1 MNLRTMKKYAQAVVE
16 LGVNVKEGQ
25 YVVINSSIRQSK
37 FVHCLVEE
45 CYKRKARFVKVEYS
59 DDEVSKLTYKN
70 VEEKTYIEN
79 TKQNLYRLRNYTK
92 ILPVQIYVEDSDP
105 DVFKGIDIS
114 KAMKA
119 RIKTYPKV
127 KKYRDMMENKYQWVI
142 VAMPSKEW
150 AKKVFPNDT
159 PSVAFKKLEDA
170 ILKTTRIDNNA
181 VNNWKEHIK
190 ELQEKSQILNELNL
204 DYLEYKSSNGTD
216 LKLKLMPNHQW
227 ISARE
232 NALGSNIDFTANMP
246 TEEVFSMPSY
256 DGVDGVVVSTK
267 PLSLRGK
274 LVEDFKVYFE
284 KGRAYKVEA
293 RVGQEVL
300 EELLSDDEGSRHLG
314 EVALVPYNSPINESG
329 ILFFNTLF
337 DENAS
342 CHLAFG
348 AAFKNNIKGYE
359 TMTDEDFKKMNFN
372 ESMNHV
378 DFMIGSKDL
387 SIIGTKFDGTKVQIF
402 KDGNWAI

>member
-159 PSVAFKKLEDA
+159 PNVAFKKLEDA

-359 TMTDEDFKKMNFN
+359 TMTDEDFKKMKFN

>member
-1 MNLRTMKKYAQAVVE
+1 M
-16 LGVNVKEGQ
+16 
-25 YVVINSSIRQSK
+25 
-37 FVHCLVEE
+37 
-45 CYKRKARFVKVEYS
+45 
-59 DDEVSKLTYKN
+59 
-70 VEEKTYIEN
+70 
-79 TKQNLYRLRNYTK
+79 
-92 ILPVQIYVEDSDP
+92 
-105 DVFKGIDIS
+105 FKGIDIS

-190 ELQEKSQILNELNL
+190 ELQEKSQILNDLNL

-359 TMTDEDFKKMNFN
+359 TMTDEDFKKMKFN

>member
-127 KKYRDMMENKYQWVI
+127 KKYRDMMENRYQWVI

-190 ELQEKSQILNELNL
+190 ELQEKSQILNDLNL

-359 TMTDEDFKKMNFN
+359 TMTDEDFKKMKFN

>member
-190 ELQEKSQILNELNL
+190 ELQEKSQILNDLNL

-337 DENAS
+337 DENAA

-348 AAFKNNIKGYE
+348 RAYESCVKDADKYSEEELEKIGVNNSVI
-359 TMTDEDFKKMNFN
+359 
-372 ESMNHV
+372 HV
-378 DFMIGSKDL
+378 DFMIGTSDL
-387 SIIGTKFDGTKVQIF
+387 EITGINKSGETVQIF
-402 KDGNWAI
+402 SNGNWAF

>member
-1 MNLRTMKKYAQAVVE
+1 MNIRTMKKYAQAVVE
-16 LGVNVKEGQ
+16 LGVNVQEGQ

-159 PSVAFKKLEDA
+159 PKVAFKKLEDA

-181 VNNWKEHIK
+181 VNNWKEHIN
-190 ELQEKSQILNELNL
+190 ELQEKSRILNDLNL

-232 NALGSNIDFTANMP
+232 YALGSNIDFTANMP

-348 AAFKNNIKGYE
+348 AAFRNNIKGYE

-387 SIIGTKFDGTKVQIF
+387 SIIGTKFDGTKVEIF
-402 KDGNWAI
+402 KEGNWAI

>member
-190 ELQEKSQILNELNL
+190 ELQEKSQILNDLNL

-342 CHLAFG
+342 CHLSFG

>member
-1 MNLRTMKKYAQAVVE
+1 MNIRTMKKYAQAVVE
-16 LGVNVKEGQ
+16 LGVNVQEGQ

-92 ILPVQIYVEDSDP
+92 ILPVQFYVEDSDP

-159 PSVAFKKLEDA
+159 PKVAFKKLEDA

-181 VNNWKEHIK
+181 VNNWKEHIN
-190 ELQEKSQILNELNL
+190 ELQEKSRILNDLNL

-232 NALGSNIDFTANMP
+232 YALGSNIDFTANMP

-348 AAFKNNIKGYE
+348 AAFRNNIKGYE

-387 SIIGTKFDGTKVQIF
+387 SIIGTKFDGTKVEIF
-402 KDGNWAI
+402 KEGNWAI

>member
-359 TMTDEDFKKMNFN
+359 TMTDEDFKKMKFN

>member
-1 MNLRTMKKYAQAVVE
+1 MNIRTMKKYAQAVVE
-16 LGVNVKEGQ
+16 LGVNVQEGQ

-114 KAMKA
+114 KAMRA

-159 PSVAFKKLEDA
+159 PKVAFKKLEDA

-181 VNNWKEHIK
+181 VNNWKEHIN
-190 ELQEKSQILNELNL
+190 ELQEKSQILNDLNL

-232 NALGSNIDFTANMP
+232 YALGSNIDFTANMP

-300 EELLSDDEGSRHLG
+300 EELLNDDEGSRHLG

-348 AAFKNNIKGYE
+348 AAFRNNIKGYE

-387 SIIGTKFDGTKVQIF
+387 SIIGTKFDGTKVEIF

>member
-1 MNLRTMKKYAQAVVE
+1 
-16 LGVNVKEGQ
+16 
-25 YVVINSSIRQSK
+25 
-37 FVHCLVEE
+37 
-45 CYKRKARFVKVEYS
+45 
-59 DDEVSKLTYKN
+59 
-70 VEEKTYIEN
+70 
-79 TKQNLYRLRNYTK
+79 
-92 ILPVQIYVEDSDP
+92 
-105 DVFKGIDIS
+105 
-114 KAMKA
+114 
-119 RIKTYPKV
+119 
-127 KKYRDMMENKYQWVI
+127 
-142 VAMPSKEW
+142 MPSKEW

-190 ELQEKSQILNELNL
+190 ELQEKSQILNDLNL

-359 TMTDEDFKKMNFN
+359 TMTDEDFKKMKFN

>member
-190 ELQEKSQILNELNL
+190 ELQEKSQILNDLNL

-246 TEEVFSMPSY
+246 REEVFSMPSY

>member
-1 MNLRTMKKYAQAVVE
+1 MNLKTMKKYAQAVVE

-190 ELQEKSQILNELNL
+190 ELQEKSQILNDLNL

-359 TMTDEDFKKMNFN
+359 TMTDEDFKKMKFN

>member
-159 PSVAFKKLEDA
+159 PKVAFKKLEDA

-181 VNNWKEHIK
+181 VNNWKEHIN
-190 ELQEKSQILNELNL
+190 ELQEKSQILNDLNL

>member
-1 MNLRTMKKYAQAVVE
+1 MNLKTMKKYAQAVVE
-16 LGVNVKEGQ
+16 LGANVKEGQ
-25 YVVINSSIRQSK
+25 YVVINSSIRQAK
-37 FVHCLVEE
+37 FVHCLVEQ

-70 VEEKTYIEN
+70 VEEKTYVEN
-79 TKQNLYRLRNYTK
+79 TMQNLYRLKNYTK

-105 DVFKGIDIS
+105 DVYKGIDIS

-142 VAMPSKEW
+142 VAMPSIPW
-150 AKKVFPNDT
+150 AKKIFPNDK
-159 PSVAFKKLEDA
+159 PSVAFKKLEQA

-190 ELQEKSQILNELNL
+190 NLQEKSKILNELNL
-204 DYLEYKSSNGTD
+204 DYLEYKSENGTD
-216 LKLKLMPNHQW
+216 LKLKLMPNHVW

-300 EELLSDDEGSRHLG
+300 EQLLSDDEGSRHLG
-314 EVALVPYNSPINESG
+314 EVALVPYSSPINQSG

-387 SIIGTKFDGTKVQIF
+387 SIIGTTFNGTKVEIF

>member
-1 MNLRTMKKYAQAVVE
+1 MNIRTMKKYAQAVVE
-16 LGVNVKEGQ
+16 LGVNVQEGQ

-159 PSVAFKKLEDA
+159 PKVAFKKLEDA

-181 VNNWKEHIK
+181 VNNWKEHIS
-190 ELQEKSQILNELNL
+190 ELQEKSQILNDLNL

-232 NALGSNIDFTANMP
+232 YALGSNIDFTANMP

-300 EELLSDDEGSRHLG
+300 EELLNDDEGSRHLG

-348 AAFKNNIKGYE
+348 AAFRNNIKGYE

-387 SIIGTKFDGTKVQIF
+387 SIIGTKFDGTKVEIF

>member
-159 PSVAFKKLEDA
+159 PKVAFKKLEDA

-181 VNNWKEHIK
+181 VNNWKEHIN
-190 ELQEKSQILNELNL
+190 ELQEKSRILNDLNL

-232 NALGSNIDFTANMP
+232 YALGSNIDFTANMP

-348 AAFKNNIKGYE
+348 AAFRNNIKGYE

-387 SIIGTKFDGTKVQIF
+387 SIIGTKFDGTQVQIF

>member
-1 MNLRTMKKYAQAVVE
+1 MNINTMKKYAQAVVE
-16 LGVNVKEGQ
+16 LGANVQEGQ
-25 YVVINSSIRQSK
+25 YVIINSSIRQAK
-37 FVHCLVEE
+37 FVHCLVEQ

-70 VEEKTYIEN
+70 VEEKTYVEN
-79 TKQNLYRLRNYTK
+79 TLQNLYRLKNYTK

-105 DVFKGIDIS
+105 DVYKGIDIS

-142 VAMPSKEW
+142 VAMPSIPW
-150 AKKVFPNDT
+150 AKKIFSNDK
-159 PSVAFKKLEDA
+159 PSVAFKKLEQA

-190 ELQEKSQILNELNL
+190 NLQEKSKILNELNL
-204 DYLEYKSSNGTD
+204 DYLEYKSENGTD
-216 LKLKLMPNHQW
+216 LKLKLMPNHVW

-300 EELLSDDEGSRHLG
+300 EQLLSDDEGSRHLG
-314 EVALVPYNSPINESG
+314 EVALVPYSSPINQSG

-387 SIIGTKFDGTKVQIF
+387 SIIGTTFDGTKVEIF

>member
-1 MNLRTMKKYAQAVVE
+1 MNKKQLGNYIQQRRIKLNITQSDIANYFNISTQAVSRWENGLSYPDFIFLGE
-16 LGVNVKEGQ
+16 LAYLLK
-25 YVVINSSIRQSK
+25 ISLDDLISLNSS
-37 FVHCLVEE
+37 
-45 CYKRKARFVKVEYS
+45 A
-59 DDEVSKLTYKN
+59 DE
-70 VEEKTYIEN
+70 YIEN

-159 PSVAFKKLEDA
+159 PKVAFKKLEDA

-181 VNNWKEHIK
+181 VNNWKEHIN
-190 ELQEKSQILNELNL
+190 ELQEKSQILNDLNL

-232 NALGSNIDFTANMP
+232 YALGSNIDFTANMP

-348 AAFKNNIKGYE
+348 AAFRNNIKGYE

-387 SIIGTKFDGTKVQIF
+387 SIIGTKFDGTKVEIF